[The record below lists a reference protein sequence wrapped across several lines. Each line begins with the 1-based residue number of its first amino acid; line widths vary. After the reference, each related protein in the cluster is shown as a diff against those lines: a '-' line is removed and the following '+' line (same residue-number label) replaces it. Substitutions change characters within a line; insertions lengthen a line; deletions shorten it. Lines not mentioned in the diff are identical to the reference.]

1 MPFLLDLNLLLVPY
15 LNTVAR
21 ARDEAVLLE
30 LKLPEDSAAR
40 SSDATP
46 GLLLC
51 FVALQFFFAMPIT
64 LSDHGAFCK
73 ELLPVVEQQNHF
85 GLLKRNMIPMKIST
99 VLKWLIAER
108 RCHTSSAPDAR
119 RAFHQHT
126 AKHSLCNSF
135 FPFKNSQIFFSYITR
150 KVFFLPRRC
159 VFPSCA
165 NS

>member
-1 MPFLLDLNLLLVPY
+1 VPFLLDLNLLLVPY

-64 LSDHGAFCK
+64 LSDHPPSTFRNWWFFTSGLVALACPGGGGALCK

-85 GLLKRNMIPMKIST
+85 GFLKRNMIPMKIST

-119 RAFHQHT
+119 RAF
-126 AKHSLCNSF
+126 SF
-135 FPFKNSQIFFSYITR
+135 
-150 KVFFLPRRC
+150 C
-159 VFPSCA
+159 
-165 NS
+165 

>member
-40 SSDATP
+40 PSDATP

-73 ELLPVVEQQNHF
+73 ELLPVCRAAESFRSSQEKYDSNEDFHCYA
-85 GLLKRNMIPMKIST
+85 
-99 VLKWLIAER
+99 IAER

-119 RAFHQHT
+119 RAF
-126 AKHSLCNSF
+126 L
-135 FPFKNSQIFFSYITR
+135 
-150 KVFFLPRRC
+150 VFEFVSPD
-159 VFPSCA
+159 
-165 NS
+165 

>member
-1 MPFLLDLNLLLVPY
+1 MRSVAVRPDAAAEVEPADVGSQTAGAGSQAAVARLVLDLKLDLKLLCWISSFCCSIDPGSQVAIVPFLLDLNLLLVPY

-64 LSDHGAFCK
+64 LSDHPPSTF
-73 ELLPVVEQQNHF
+73 
-85 GLLKRNMIPMKIST
+85 RN
-99 VLKWLIAER
+99 W
-108 RCHTSSAPDAR
+108 CSSPQVWWR
-119 RAFHQHT
+119 
-126 AKHSLCNSF
+126 
-135 FPFKNSQIFFSYITR
+135 
-150 KVFFLPRRC
+150 
-159 VFPSCA
+159 
-165 NS
+165 